1 MSILRLMTVLWP
13 GLPQL
18 WLRGEVS
25 SLGLAIGFS
34 ALLNLAI
41 VSTWGWTELLGLP
54 LLLVAWCGV
63 ALIWL
68 LSLVGGAV
76 QLPRPGGVSAIEPG
90 VDPVGDLFRAAQGE
104 YLRGNWFEA
113 ELALNQLLERDP
125 SDVDARLMLA
135 TLLRRIGQSK
145 EAVEHLSRLSK
156 TEGAEKWGLEIARQ
170 HRLLVRPAE
179 VTAQNVQLQINAE
192 CGLPNAA

>member
-1 MSILRLMTVLWP
+1 MTMLRWMTVLWP

-25 SLGLAIGFS
+25 ALGLAVGFS
-34 ALLNLAI
+34 ALLNLSI
-41 VSTWGWTELLGLP
+41 VATWGWVDLLGLP

-68 LSLVGGAV
+68 ISLGGGIAHMA
-76 QLPRPGGVSAIEPG
+76 QLGRVSPI
-90 VDPVGDLFRAAQGE
+90 DPAGDLFRAAQGE

-113 ELALNQLLERDP
+113 ELALNQALERKP

-135 TLLRRIGQSK
+135 TLLRRIGQPN
-145 EAVEHLSRLSK
+145 EAIEQLRRLSN
-156 TEGAEKWGLEIARQ
+156 TEGAEKWALEIARQ
-170 HRLLVRPAE
+170 QRLLAMPAGD
-179 VTAQNVQLQINAE
+179 TAQNVQLQDTAQY
-192 CGLPNAA
+192 GLPNAA